1 MSFKKPTIK
10 SVLDHRLMSET
21 SQIPVKIRITYNRQP
36 RLYSTGISLS
46 KLEYAK
52 INESSRLRDPYLRE
66 LRDTLEEIKQFALSI
81 CDELEPFDF
90 KEFKR
95 RFNKEEKEESNIET
109 IKDLKEYY
117 ITYIEK
123 FQSEGKIS
131 TSQGYNC
138 SFESLKKFSNKLS
151 FNKIDVNFLNKYEK
165 WMLEQERSVTTI
177 SMYLRNLR
185 TIFNMAIEDGVIT
198 RDIYPFGRRRYQ
210 IPAVRNIKKALTK
223 EEILL
228 IMKHPL
234 ELLSNK
240 DKARDFWVL
249 SYLCN
254 GLNIKDLLN
263 LKNGSKE
270 SGVLSVIRAKTR
282 STHKANSKPIQI
294 PISNEISQIL
304 EKWRTPAIGDQEFM
318 FNVLSKN
325 DSPTDERRKVQNFT
339 RFINKNMA
347 KVCKEIGISK
357 KVTTYNARHSFS
369 TILRNNGVPIEYISE
384 ALGHS
389 NIKTTQLY
397 LDDFGNDAK
406 KEFAKYLTLSDL

>member
-1 MSFKKPTIK
+1 
-10 SVLDHRLMSET
+10 
-21 SQIPVKIRITYNRQP
+21 
-36 RLYSTGISLS
+36 
-46 KLEYAK
+46 
-52 INESSRLRDPYLRE
+52 
-66 LRDTLEEIKQFALSI
+66 
-81 CDELEPFDF
+81 
-90 KEFKR
+90 
-95 RFNKEEKEESNIET
+95 
-109 IKDLKEYY
+109 
-117 ITYIEK
+117 
-123 FQSEGKIS
+123 
-131 TSQGYNC
+131 
-138 SFESLKKFSNKLS
+138 
-151 FNKIDVNFLNKYEK
+151 
-165 WMLEQERSVTTI
+165 
-177 SMYLRNLR
+177 MYLRNLR

-397 LDDFGNDAK
+397 LDDFGNKQAS
-406 KEFAKYLTLSDL
+406 EFSRHLL